1 MEAFVVY
8 NLLVVEETKELL
20 KVLFVLFVSDILVSN
35 VYSWNLQV
43 KASY

>member
-35 VYSWNLQV
+35 VYS
-43 KASY
+43 

>member
-20 KVLFVLFVSDILVSN
+20 KVVFVLFVSDILVSN

>member
-20 KVLFVLFVSDILVSN
+20 KVVFVLFVSDILLSN

>member
-20 KVLFVLFVSDILVSN
+20 KVVFVLFVSDILVSN
-35 VYSWNLQV
+35 VYS
-43 KASY
+43 